1 MTNRRTQLLT
11 LAAAAFITL
20 LLPAAASAQ
29 QRPWWDNDRNRGDN
43 DRRGDRHQPGRLSD
57 AERRRLRDLARRID
71 DRSRSFAR
79 NLDRALDQSRYDNT
93 RREDRIN
100 NDVRNFR
107 RSAERFKDRAGEGNN
122 LNRSADEAR
131 QLLTS
136 AAQVAGYLRR
146 VRLDSRTSAD
156 WTQLRADLR
165 TVADIYGF
173 QLSDLNDGYNGRD
186 DNGRGRG
193 NGGWRG
199 PRN

>member
-11 LAAAAFITL
+11 LAAAALITL

-29 QRPWWDNDRNRGDN
+29 QRPWWDNDRNRGDD
-43 DRRGDRHQPGRLSD
+43 DRRGDRHQPGRLND
-57 AERRRLRDLARRID
+57 FERRRLRDLARRID

-79 NLDRALDQSRYDNT
+79 NLDRALDRSRYDDT
-93 RREDRIN
+93 RREDHIN
-100 NDVRNFR
+100 NDVRDFR
-107 RSAERFKDRAGEGNN
+107 RAAERFKDRAGEGNS

-136 AAQVAGYLRR
+136 AAHVAGYLRR

-156 WTQLRADLR
+156 WTLLRADLR

-173 QLSDLNDGYNGRD
+173 QLSDLNDGYDRRRD
-186 DNGRGRG
+186 NDRGR
-193 NGGWRG
+193 W